1 MTALTKEKSFA
12 NNQSNVQMEVTIT
25 TSAAIE
31 KVLGVKEENLS
42 AWTIQLSAMETLT
55 ACHMMIPM
63 KSIVSCRHLLFI
75 EFIR

>member
-12 NNQSNVQMEVTIT
+12 NNQSNAQMEVTIT

-42 AWTIQLSAMETLT
+42 A
-55 ACHMMIPM
+55 
-63 KSIVSCRHLLFI
+63 
-75 EFIR
+75 